1 MSLERYLMAR
11 VDKMTEEVESLLR
24 DMEALEDELRYAI
37 SESKVSRDTEKA
49 RTLEDLSA
57 GLKEAYDVLKVF
69 YKQLYFVRLKY
80 SQPRF

>member
-11 VDKMTEEVESLLR
+11 IDKMTEEVESLLR